1 VPPANSTPSFTVV
14 SEPPSTNSLPLVSA
28 GINGEQGLDRPGAQ
42 RRATDRAG
50 AQGFFW
56 KSDAPFTFWEIGVFA
71 AADERATEKT
81 EIKGSPSGWNF
92 AFLTKNRGKSET
104 KHAGKQKTGETKA
117 ETSDVQVLSTASFS
131 ILATKMK
138 SFSLCYKLQN
148 AYFVLEHP
156 L

>member
-1 VPPANSTPSFTVV
+1 VPPANSTPSFTVLPVV

-104 KHAGKQKTGETKA
+104 KHAGKQKTEKP
-117 ETSDVQVLSTASFS
+117 
-131 ILATKMK
+131 KPRHPMCK
-138 SFSLCYKLQN
+138 CYQLRP
-148 AYFVLEHP
+148 FP
-156 L
+156 F